1 MNNELMPFTTGEL
14 AFIGAYLA
22 SLLVIGWLGLKA
34 RKEQSL
40 SDFYLGGKG
49 IGLFVLVLTL
59 YATQYSG
66 NSMFGYTGKAYRI
79 GFPWMMSVHFMT
91 AIVVFYLMLAPRL
104 HALSKKQGF
113 ITPTDYL
120 QHRFNSPAINIV
132 ATVVMLVAI
141 ANYLLAQMMAMGR
154 ALQGLM
160 PQQSHNA
167 YVYGVILLALIIVVY
182 ETMGGFRA
190 VAWTDMI
197 QGSILLVGLFV
208 LLGLVCYYIGTPATA
223 TQKLLASGP
232 DGVAKIVPPD
242 AARCRE
248 WLSYVVVVGIG
259 GALYPQA
266 IQRIYAARSAMTLRR
281 SLAAMAFLPMTACLI
296 TVLVGVI
303 AAAYEPG
310 LKDAESDKILTVICR
325 QIQQQSLFGRWFVVV
340 LFAAILA
347 AVMSTADSVLLSIS
361 SMLTKDLYG
370 RFARPHASQRELALV
385 GKICSWATIAIVVHL
400 AIICRDK
407 TLMQILDRKFDILV
421 QLGPAF
427 FLGLHWRK
435 LRPGPTLLG
444 LVVGV
449 GLAVTLALC
458 GHGKIYGV
466 HAGIYGLGANLLI
479 VFVGTGLARRR

>member
-1 MNNELMPFTTGEL
+1 VNNELMPFTTGEL

>member
-1 MNNELMPFTTGEL
+1 MNNELMPFTPGEL
-14 AFIGAYLA
+14 AFIGAYLT

-91 AIVVFYLMLAPRL
+91 AIVVFYLLLAPRL

-197 QGSILLVGLFV
+197 QGSILLVGLLV
-208 LLGLVCYYIGTPATA
+208 LLGLICYYIGTPATA
-223 TQKLLASGP
+223 TRKLLASGP
-232 DGVAKIVPPD
+232 EGVAKIVPPD

-266 IQRIYAARSAMTLRR
+266 IQRIYAARSAVTLRR

-427 FLGLHWRK
+427 FLGLHWRR
-435 LRPGPTLLG
+435 LRPVPVLLG
-444 LVVGV
+444 LIVGV

-479 VFVGTGLARRR
+479 VLVGTGLVRRR